1 MYYFWIIY
9 AKEKRGCALETKR
22 GKLVLITGGARSGK
36 STFAEKYALE
46 SNKRVIFIA
55 TAAADDEEMKQ
66 RIRMHQE
73 KRPPHFITVEEK
85 YFPGRVIEKM
95 QEKNTLFLLDC
106 LTLLLSNHLL
116 KAVDQETETH
126 QEPAAWQKAADKTL
140 DYISTLSR
148 VMQKSPSDVIVV
160 TNEVGSGLVPEHYLG
175 RLYRDMAG
183 RANQIVA
190 AAADEVW
197 LTVCGLAQ
205 KIK

>member
-1 MYYFWIIY
+1 M
-9 AKEKRGCALETKR
+9 
-22 GKLVLITGGARSGK
+22 
-36 STFAEKYALE
+36 
-46 SNKRVIFIA
+46 
-55 TAAADDEEMKQ
+55 
-66 RIRMHQE
+66 
-73 KRPPHFITVEEK
+73 
-85 YFPGRVIEKM
+85 
-95 QEKNTLFLLDC
+95 FLLDC

-116 KAVDQETETH
+116 KEVDQETETH

-140 DYISTLSR
+140 DYISALSR
-148 VMQKSPSDVIVV
+148 GMQKSPSDVIIV